1 MGDKCKLMRAKAPR
15 EETSVGDKCGRQ
27 VGDKCKI
34 MRPILQH
41 AIERVGRPGG
51 SQKGV
56 GRKKT
61 SVIRPETPRV
71 KDKCGRQV
79 EDKSKL
85 MLPKEPYGN
94 IHSRAYGLHVLRF
107 WM

>member
-1 MGDKCKLMRAKAPR
+1 MGDKCKLMRPMGDTWETSANSCGPR
-15 EETSVGDKCGRQ
+15 HPERRQVWETSVGDKCGRQ

-56 GRKKT
+56 GRKKNKCH
-61 SVIRPETPRV
+61 SGPRHPE
-71 KDKCGRQV
+71 
-79 EDKSKL
+79 
-85 MLPKEPYGN
+85 
-94 IHSRAYGLHVLRF
+94 
-107 WM
+107 